1 MLLFVKLYSLFLHIC
16 MHRLEHSDALCY
28 TKASLVA
35 EKGFCFLC
43 TVVTGL
49 YALLLQLYMHCWST
63 VFCVHVVISN
73 FFRGLAFFPRF
84 YVLACYGFA
93 FVHRLILIFCVLF
106 PMHFCFCFNM
116 ALCFVFFVYV
126 CFHVNLIPTLV
137 VGCSAG
143 YMGCFCPK

>member
-1 MLLFVKLYSLFLHIC
+1 MHYVSQKRRWLLRRVS
-16 MHRLEHSDALCY
+16 
-28 TKASLVA
+28 V
-35 EKGFCFLC
+35 FLC